1 MKKVKIKIYETIIYN
16 FDENGTPFEA
26 ERFTDVEAPDKR
38 NLKAIYKGEFVR
50 FLEHDETYLVDPMW
64 IVSNC
69 EKVEA

>member
-16 FDENGTPFEA
+16 FDENGTPFEV
-26 ERFTDVEAPDKR
+26 ERITDVETPNKR
-38 NLKAIYKGEFVR
+38 KLKAIYKDKFVR
-50 FLEHDETYLVDPMW
+50 ILDHDETYLVDPMW

>member
-16 FDENGTPFEA
+16 FDENGTPFEV
-26 ERFTDVEAPDKR
+26 ERITDVETPNKR
-38 NLKAIYKGEFVR
+38 KLKAIYKDKLVR
-50 FLEHDETYLVDPMW
+50 FLDHDETYLVDPMW